1 MDNDWYF
8 TRPRPAPSNYFEFS
22 FSLSIFFYSSFFT
35 KILILAV
42 RFSVEVKSIRARRS
56 LESFLSLNFEVK
68 LQVLDCQL

>member
-1 MDNDWYF
+1 M
-8 TRPRPAPSNYFEFS
+8 TGT
-22 FSLSIFFYSSFFT
+22 SLARVRHFLIILNFLFHFLFFYSSFFT

>member
-1 MDNDWYF
+1 MPG
-8 TRPRPAPSNYFEFS
+8 T
-22 FSLSIFFYSSFFT
+22 SLARVRHFLVILNFLFHFLFFFYSSFFT
-35 KILILAV
+35 KILILAL

>member
-1 MDNDWYF
+1 M
-8 TRPRPAPSNYFEFS
+8 TGT
-22 FSLSIFFYSSFFT
+22 SLARVRHFLIILNFLFQFLFFYSSFFK

>member
-1 MDNDWYF
+1 M
-8 TRPRPAPSNYFEFS
+8 TGT
-22 FSLSIFFYSSFFT
+22 SLARVRHFLIILNFLFHFLFFLNSSFFT